1 MTRSEGTSSF
11 VRDIADPEVA
21 DATRYGGKA
30 SGLSRM
36 ASVGVPVPPA
46 FVIGADG
53 FHRFRANGGTVGVEM
68 MSEIRDGIRRLETAT
83 GRSFG
88 DVDRPLLVSVRSGAA
103 VSMPGMM
110 DTVLNL
116 GLTARSAFVMATSR
130 GPRFALDTWLR
141 FWRMFFDTVLG
152 LDPSDLIEA
161 VRHAEGQAQASPSLE
176 TFEALQSAVLSH
188 GDAENEAISADPIDQ
203 LEVAISAV
211 FRSWDSARAK
221 AYRQH
226 HGISDDLGTAVTVQA
241 MVFGNADENSGSG
254 VAFTRNP
261 NTGEKAL
268 YGEYLVGRQG
278 EDLVAGTQSPI
289 DLSDPNG
296 MNPELRTALT
306 DIGVNLERL
315 YHDVVDI
322 EFTVEFGSTV
332 YVAGSPGEADR
343 RRGDSRRRRPGCG
356 GPDRPGRGAVAH
368 QRRANPEPFAAVF
381 RRAATRRDPHPC
393 AGPRL
398 VAGARARRRDAR
410 FRSGGG
416 RRRQGRR
423 RDPSA
428 AHHKS

>member
-30 SGLSRM
+30 ERLEPDGVGRGSR
-36 ASVGVPVPPA
+36 AA
-46 FVIGADG
+46 C
-53 FHRFRANGGTVGVEM
+53 FRYRG
-68 MSEIRDGIRRLETAT
+68 RRLPQISCERRDSRRRNDVRSQRRHPAARPLAT

-161 VRHAEGQAQASPSLE
+161 VRSAEGQAQASPSLE

-226 HGISDDLGTAVTVQA
+226 HGISDDLERPSRSRQWSSETP
-241 MVFGNADENSGSG
+241 
-254 VAFTRNP
+254 TR
-261 NTGEKAL
+261 
-268 YGEYLVGRQG
+268 
-278 EDLVAGTQSPI
+278 
-289 DLSDPNG
+289 
-296 MNPELRTALT
+296 
-306 DIGVNLERL
+306 IGL
-315 YHDVVDI
+315 
-322 EFTVEFGSTV
+322 
-332 YVAGSPGEADR
+332 R
-343 RRGDSRRRRPGCG
+343 RRIHSQSQHRRK
-356 GPDRPGRGAVAH
+356 GAV
-368 QRRANPEPFAAVF
+368 RRI
-381 RRAATRRDPHPC
+381 
-393 AGPRL
+393 
-398 VAGARARRRDAR
+398 
-410 FRSGGG
+410 SG
-416 RRRQGRR
+416 R
-423 RDPSA
+423 
-428 AHHKS
+428 